1 MNSSVANNY
10 ITDGG
15 KQLTA
20 VAVTERQASVIF
32 IALDHCRT
40 LIASEPGDEKTEY
53 ELTEAMR
60 LFTWRD

>member
-1 MNSSVANNY
+1 MLKALN
-10 ITDGG
+10 
-15 KQLTA
+15 A
-20 VAVTERQASVIF
+20 VAVTERQAEMIF
-32 IALDHCRT
+32 VALDRCRT